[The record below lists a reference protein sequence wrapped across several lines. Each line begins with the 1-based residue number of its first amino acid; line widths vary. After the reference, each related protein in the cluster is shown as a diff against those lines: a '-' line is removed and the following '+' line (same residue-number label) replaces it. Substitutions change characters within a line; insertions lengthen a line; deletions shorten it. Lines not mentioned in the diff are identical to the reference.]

1 LRKVTPSKLIAMSKP
16 TVIAFMGMSGFMIGD
31 LSQPIPDKQVS
42 NRNRM
47 SSFGDDNAG
56 SDIPTLTKM
65 KLHWPNPLKG

>member
-1 LRKVTPSKLIAMSKP
+1 MSKP

-31 LSQPIPDKQVS
+31 LSQPFTDKQVS
-42 NRNRM
+42 NANRM

-65 KLHWPNPLKG
+65 KLH